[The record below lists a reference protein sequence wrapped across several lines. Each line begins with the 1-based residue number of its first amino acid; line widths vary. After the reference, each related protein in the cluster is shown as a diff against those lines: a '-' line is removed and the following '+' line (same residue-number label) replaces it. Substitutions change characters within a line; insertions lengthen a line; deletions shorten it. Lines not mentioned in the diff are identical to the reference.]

1 MSRLGA
7 TFLAAIQQPV
17 VRIAYFAQ
25 FDFTSGSVRFWTG
38 NGTISWGG
46 NNWVGAGNLAG
57 IDTLDESTEIEMQ
70 GFAFTL
76 LGIDPSL
83 LALIAAEGYRFQPVQ
98 LWMAVMNDDFTAVS
112 DSIRIFGGRMS
123 HMTITDSGDSG
134 SLVVHAENEL
144 VRLNEKNE
152 IRYTDD
158 HQRTIFPDD
167 TALRFIS
174 ATLDGE
180 IWWGRKQ
187 SFGTTVGG
195 GSVRLGERDRLP

>member
-1 MSRLGA
+1 
-7 TFLAAIQQPV
+7 
-17 VRIAYFAQ
+17 
-25 FDFTSGSVRFWTG
+25 
-38 NGTISWGG
+38 
-46 NNWVGAGNLAG
+46 
-57 IDTLDESTEIEMQ
+57 
-70 GFAFTL
+70 
-76 LGIDPSL
+76 
-83 LALIAAEGYRFQPVQ
+83 
-98 LWMAVMNDDFTAVS
+98 MAVMNDDFTAVS